1 MEPLII
7 PNARGRFISLLVMD
21 IVLLIASLLLLAQP
35 QVRATPS
42 AWLGRLATLLLLVGI
57 PVLLWQVLDSRPYL
71 IVDERG
77 VWYRPFGLG
86 FIPWPSITDIL
97 LKPVV
102 GTTIIC
108 LELDHPEQWL
118 ARLSFARR
126 AVARLNQAMGF
137 PAFSLNF
144 SRIGA
149 RPQMVF
155 DHLQQFHSHSL
166 LPISATP
173 SKRIGD
179 S

>member
-7 PNARGRFISLLVMD
+7 PNARGRFVSLLVMD
-21 IVLLIASLLLLAQP
+21 IVLLIASLFLLAQP

-42 AWLGRLATLLLLVGI
+42 AWLGRLATLLLAVGV

-86 FIPWPSITDIL
+86 FIPWQSITDIV
-97 LKPVV
+97 LKPVI

-108 LELDHPEQWL
+108 LELDRPEQWL
-118 ARLSFARR
+118 ARSSFAHR

-149 RPQMVF
+149 RAEVVF
-155 DHLQQFHSHSL
+155 DHMQQFHSHSL
-166 LPISATP
+166 FPSRETP
-173 SKRIGD
+173 SRRIGD
-179 S
+179 L